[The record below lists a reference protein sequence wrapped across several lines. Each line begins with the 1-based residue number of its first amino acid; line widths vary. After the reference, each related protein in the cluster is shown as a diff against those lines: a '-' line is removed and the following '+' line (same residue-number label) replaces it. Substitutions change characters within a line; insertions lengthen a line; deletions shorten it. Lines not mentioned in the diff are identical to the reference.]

1 MTTENPIPRDP
12 KIEEA
17 RARLQQVATKL
28 CTRIDPLDIG
38 GTFLA
43 IGMALVVGV
52 MGKDGAG
59 KYMRALAAELDGDD
73 DPSWGGSA

>member
-1 MTTENPIPRDP
+1 MTTTEEVQRDP
-12 KIEEA
+12 DIEEA

-59 KYMRALAAELDGDD
+59 RYLRELAAELDGDD